1 MGLCAISKT
10 FLNFALTNIL
20 SVSQILSTHHLVM
33 RRLIR
38 VLTLFML
45 LSVPGLLGAREFVV
59 VVDPGHGGRDGG
71 AVGLRTNEKSIN
83 LKVAEKLKRYIE
95 EGMPDARVKMTRS
108 DDRFISLQGRADMAN
123 SSKAD
128 VFISIHAN
136 SLDRKSPNYSR
147 VHGAAVY
154 TLGLDRS
161 QTNLEVAMR
170 ENEVMK
176 LEDDYIKTYEG
187 FDPSSSE
194 SYIVFEMMQHKN
206 MDQSIALAEAVQNQ
220 LVRTA
225 GRKNNGV
232 RQAPF
237 WVLVRTGMPAIL
249 VELDFI
255 SNPAQEKFMAS
266 EEGSGQLA
274 KAIYNGLKRYRDNR
288 SGGVTTRDVREEKA
302 PEARPEPPKETPAET
317 TGEIVYKIQFLTSP
331 RRLPAGDASLKGL
344 KDVDYYRDGSTYK
357 YTSGAF
363 GSMKE
368 AAEELKKVKKR
379 YADAF
384 VIKTVDG
391 KRIK

>member
-1 MGLCAISKT
+1 
-10 FLNFALTNIL
+10 
-20 SVSQILSTHHLVM
+20 M

-38 VLTLFML
+38 VLALFTL
-45 LSVPGLLGAREFVV
+45 LSVPGLLGAKDFVV

-71 AVGLRTNEKSIN
+71 AVGLCTNEKSIN
-83 LKVAEKLKRYIE
+83 LTVAEKLRQLIE
-95 EGMPDARVKMTRS
+95 KGMPDARVKMTRS
-108 DDRFISLQGRADMAN
+108 DDRFVSLQGRANMAN
-123 SSKAD
+123 SCKAD

-136 SLDRKSPNYSR
+136 SLDRKSPNYPR

-187 FDPSSSE
+187 FDPSSTE

-266 EEGSGQLA
+266 EEGSSLLA
-274 KAIYNGLKRYRDNR
+274 QAIYNGLKRYRDNR
-288 SGGVTTRDVREEKA
+288 GGGNTPEVRQDTASEVSPGAK
-302 PEARPEPPKETPAET
+302 PDIKREAKPALPKEAPK

-331 RRLPAGDASLKGL
+331 KPLPKGHAGLKDL
-344 KDVDYYRDGSTYK
+344 KDVDYYRDGTTYK
-357 YTSGAF
+357 YTTGAYS
-363 GSMKE
+363 SMKE
-368 AAEELKKVKKR
+368 ASEGLKEVKKR